1 MLKWFVEKYLK
12 QYIDELVEQ
21 RFNNKMYE
29 KYYEG
34 KQQDLKQRIQKVRAS
49 LDDKIP
55 ISAQAAKTK
64 VLSSSRVHS
73 RSAKPR
79 IQEPPSQASIE
90 KATKAAE
97 LDAMRAKLMGKKT

>member
-12 QYIDELVEQ
+12 QYVDELVEQ

-49 LDDKIP
+49 LDHQTSTSYQSKTTKVQPGDRVYSRSEEPKL
-55 ISAQAAKTK
+55 SAPPDQAAIK
-64 VLSSSRVHS
+64 
-73 RSAKPR
+73 
-79 IQEPPSQASIE
+79 